1 MGWSMAQSAAPCSL
15 GSTTCSHSGALAR
28 SNPRSKLPEYLGDL
42 VTEANLVRVIEA
54 LVAAFDL
61 RRIGCADVE
70 PCTAPAGN
78 CSVAAMG

>member
-1 MGWSMAQSAAPCSL
+1 
-15 GSTTCSHSGALAR
+15 
-28 SNPRSKLPEYLGDL
+28 LGDL

>member
-1 MGWSMAQSAAPCSL
+1 
-15 GSTTCSHSGALAR
+15 
-28 SNPRSKLPEYLGDL
+28 LGDL
-42 VTEANLVRVIEA
+42 VTEANLVRVIA
-54 LVAAFDL
+54 VLVAAFDL